1 MTILVTGATGNAGG
15 AVVRALAAQ
24 GIPAKALVRKPVEL
38 PPGVGAVV
46 GDLNQPD
53 TFTDALDGVSGL
65 FLLAGYDRMKELLA
79 NAVQAGVRR
88 AALLSSSSIVG
99 TRTDNAIAQYHA
111 EAEAAVEQS
120 GLEWT
125 FLRPNAFMS
134 NTLRWLPQI
143 QAGDVVRLQFPD
155 VPISTIHPD
164 DIADVAVTA
173 LTADGH
179 AGAAYRLSG
188 PVALRPAEQLAIVA
202 EAIGRPLQAVELSA
216 DETHEE
222 VFGSMPAKY
231 AEAIESFYRDGI
243 IDETTVTDTVE
254 QVTGHAPRTLQQWAR
269 ENAALF
275 S

>member
-15 AVVRALAAQ
+15 AVVRALAAK

-38 PPGVGAVV
+38 PAGVEAVV

-53 TFTDALDGVSGL
+53 TFADALDGVSGL
-65 FLLAGYDRMKELLA
+65 FLLSGYDRMGELLA

-111 EAEAAVEQS
+111 DAEAAVEQS

-134 NTLRWLPQI
+134 NTLRWLPQLE
-143 QAGDVVRLQFPD
+143 AGDVVRLQFPE
-155 VPISTIHPD
+155 VPISMIHPD
-164 DIADVAVTA
+164 DIADVAVAA
-173 LTADGH
+173 LTTDGH
-179 AGAAYRLSG
+179 AGVAYRLSG
-188 PVALRPAEQLAIVA
+188 PVALSPAEQLVIVA
-202 EAIGRPLQAVELSA
+202 EAIGRPLQAYELSTA
-216 DETHEE
+216 ETHEE
-222 VFGSMPAKY
+222 LYGSMPAQY

-254 QVTGHAPRTLQQWAR
+254 QVSGHPPRTLQEWAR
-269 ENAALF
+269 ENASLF
-275 S
+275 G

>member
-15 AVVRALAAQ
+15 AVIRALAAK

-38 PPGVGAVV
+38 PAGVEAVV

-53 TFTDALDGVSGL
+53 TFVDALDGVSGL
-65 FLLAGYDRMKELLA
+65 FLLSGYERMNELLA

-111 EAEAAVEQS
+111 DAEAAVEQS

-134 NTLRWLPQI
+134 NTLRWLPQLK
-143 QAGDVVRLQFPD
+143 AGDVVRLQFPD

-173 LTADGH
+173 LTTDGH
-179 AGAAYRLSG
+179 AGSAYRLSG
-188 PVALRPAEQLAIVA
+188 PVALKPAEQLAIVA
-202 EAIGRPLQAVELSA
+202 EAIGRPLQAYELSA

-222 VFGSMPAKY
+222 LYASMPVQY

-243 IDETTVTDTVE
+243 IDETTVTDAVE
-254 QVTGHAPRTLQQWAR
+254 RVCGHAPRTLQEWAR
-269 ENAALF
+269 ENAELF
-275 S
+275 G

>member
-1 MTILVTGATGNAGG
+1 MTVLVTGATGNAGG
-15 AVVRALAAQ
+15 AVVRALAAK
-24 GIPAKALVRKPVEL
+24 GVPVKALVRKPVEL
-38 PPGVGAVV
+38 PAGVEAVV

-53 TFTDALDGVSGL
+53 TFVDALDGVSGL
-65 FLLAGYDRMKELLA
+65 FLLSGYDRMKELLA

-88 AALLSSSSIVG
+88 AVLLSSSSIAG

-111 EAEAAVEQS
+111 EAEADVKES

-134 NTLRWLPQI
+134 NTLRWRDQLE
-143 QAGDVVRLQFPD
+143 AGDVVRLQFPE

-164 DIADVAVTA
+164 DIAEVAVAA

-179 AGAAYRLSG
+179 AGTAYRLSG
-188 PVALRPAEQLAIVA
+188 PVALKPAEQLAIVA
-202 EAIGRPLQAVELSA
+202 EAIGRPLRAYELSA
-216 DETHEE
+216 AETHDEL
-222 VFGSMPAKY
+222 FASMPAKY

-243 IDETTVTDTVE
+243 IDETTVTDDVE
-254 QVTGHAPRTLQQWAR
+254 RVSGHPPRTLQEWAR
-269 ENAALF
+269 ENAGLF